1 MRDRDFIPLIA
12 LAFVLAAPVWAA
24 ESGCT
29 GVTPSAGVPSGEGQ
43 IAYVDPETGELLS
56 EPPPGAQ
63 PVPLIDTSQTPD
75 SGDIRQ
81 EVQPDG
87 SVVAYLGDR
96 FMTTLQVEI
105 VDGKVVTCHRSAVE
119 PPSLGTATD
128 PQVEKTLDDGR

>member
-1 MRDRDFIPLIA
+1 MHDLVIMPLIA
-12 LAFVLAAPVWAA
+12 LLFALAAPVWAS

-56 EPPPGAQ
+56 EPPAGEQLEPPVQ
-63 PVPLIDTSQTPD
+63 PPV
-75 SGDIRQ
+75 SGEIRQ
-81 EVQPDG
+81 EVLPDG

-96 FMTTLQVEI
+96 FMTTLRVEI

-119 PPSLGTATD
+119 AQPPGTAAD
-128 PQVEKTLDDGR
+128 SQVEKTFDDGL